1 MLPQGASSI
10 DLLNLN
16 RLEKYIRENAER
28 WYEFVNVTRGLDGP
42 NGSLYLITGCDK
54 AQSWEVLSF
63 HNPSYK
69 QQKFTLHV
77 QTSTSGSL
85 SASFSHLTTVDCS
98 VGKRQSNNASQRSNQ
113 AVFLRG
119 FKIAVR
125 TGLVARV
132 LRTTG
137 INVKSFDSLSIKDIM
152 AKGSPFPFS
161 TSGSSSSV
169 GNTTSPSPSATSI
182 PPGCKFVLYVRHVS

>member
-42 NGSLYLITGCDK
+42 NGALYLITGCDK

-69 QQKFTLHV
+69 QQKFSLHV

-85 SASFSHLTTVDCS
+85 SASFSHITTVDCS

-125 TGLVARV
+125 TGPVARF
-132 LRTTG
+132 RGT
-137 INVKSFDSLSIKDIM
+137 INVKSFDSLSFKAIM
-152 AKGSPFPFS
+152 EKKNPYPFS

-169 GNTTSPSPSATSI
+169 GNTTSPLPSAISS
-182 PPGCKFVLYVRHVS
+182 PPGCKFVLYVRHRS